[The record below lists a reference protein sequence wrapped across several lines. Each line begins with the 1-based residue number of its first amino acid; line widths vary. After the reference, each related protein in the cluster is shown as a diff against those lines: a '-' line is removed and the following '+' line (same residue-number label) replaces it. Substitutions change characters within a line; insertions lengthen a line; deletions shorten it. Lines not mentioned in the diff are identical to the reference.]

1 MVKVLDCATFLIY
14 PSLRL
19 GTGSW
24 CVRCFLLTLV
34 SFLGLEAEMFLTYP
48 SLLLGTRVRVRVR
61 AKLRSFLLIL
71 RSILGLEAEM
81 FLILCSVLEL
91 EAGV

>member
-48 SLLLGTRVRVRVR
+48 SLLLGTRVRVR